1 MAAVPTTPA
10 LRITGL
16 SKSFGGVRALD
27 RVDLTVLPGEV
38 HGLLGENGSG
48 KSTLIKIL
56 NGFHEPDEGELE
68 VGGVAVPLPL
78 HSGQYRTLGLS
89 FVHQDLGL
97 IPSLTVVENL
107 RITDLDRVGRPWH
120 VSWASERRQA
130 RKVFERYGLAI
141 RPEAVVAS
149 LSPMERAT
157 LAIVRAVES
166 MRGSLQGEHIG
177 GGVLVLDEPT
187 VFLPQAGTEQLFQL
201 VRDIAAAGSSIILVS
216 HDLDEV
222 REHTDRI
229 TVLRDGR
236 TAGTVVTGETS
247 KAWLVE
253 LIIGRSLIDLVA
265 EHRDLAGRRVA
276 ASISGLAGG
285 RIEDVSLDL
294 HEGEVLGIAGLA
306 GSGLEDL
313 PYLVCGARPA
323 RSGRLHVE
331 GRERDLDLTSIA
343 PGDALR
349 VGLALL
355 PADRQRDGA
364 IGSLSVVDNVTMLTL
379 PRYFEAGALR
389 RGRMGADARALAA
402 EYDVRPPD
410 PTLRYS
416 ALSGGNQQ
424 KAMLAKWMQ
433 TKPRVLLLHEPT
445 QGVDV
450 GARQQIFGMIRDA
463 AAGGMSV
470 ICCSSDYEQLAAICD
485 RVLVLGLGR
494 IVRELTG
501 SEVTKERITEQCYHS
516 VELALELLRATEVH
530 G

>member
-1 MAAVPTTPA
+1 MSSAAPAAPA
-10 LRITGL
+10 LRIQGL

-27 RVDLTVLPGEV
+27 GVDLTVLPGEV

-48 KSTLIKIL
+48 KSTLIKVL
-56 NGFHEPDEGELE
+56 NGFHEPDAGTLE
-68 VGGVAVPLPL
+68 VGSSAVRLPL
-78 HSGQYRTLGLS
+78 HSGQYRSLGLS

-107 RITDLDRVGRPWH
+107 RITDLDRVGKPWH

-130 RKVFERYGLAI
+130 RAVFERYGLAI
-141 RPEAVVAS
+141 RPEALVGS
-149 LSPMERAT
+149 LSPMERAM

-166 MRGSLQGEHIG
+166 MRSSLAADHVG

-187 VFLPQAGTEQLFQL
+187 VFLPKTGTDQLFQL
-201 VRDIAAAGSSIILVS
+201 VRDIAGTGSSIILVS

-236 TAGTVVTGETS
+236 TAGTVVTRETS
-247 KAWLVE
+247 KASLVE

-276 ASISGLAGG
+276 ASLLGLTGG
-285 RIEDVSLDL
+285 RLHDVSLDL
-294 HEGEVLGIAGLA
+294 HEGEVLGVTGLA

-313 PYLVCGARPA
+313 PYLVYGARPA
-323 RSGRLHVE
+323 RAGRLAL
-331 GRERDLDLTSIA
+331 GERTLDLTSLSPA
-343 PGDALR
+343 DALR
-349 VGLALL
+349 AGMALL
-355 PADRQRDGA
+355 PADRQRDGSV
-364 IGSLSVVDNVTMLTL
+364 GSLSVMDNVTLLTL
-379 PRYFEAGALR
+379 PGYFEHGALQR
-389 RGRMGADARALAA
+389 SRMAADARALAA

-433 TKPRVLLLHEPT
+433 IEPRVLLLHEPT

-450 GARQQIFGMIRDA
+450 GARQQIFELIREA

-470 ICCSSDYEQLAAICD
+470 LCCSADYEQLAAICD

-501 SEVTKERITEQCYHS
+501 SEITKERITEQCYHS
-516 VELALELLRATEVH
+516 VELANELLRHEEAVS
-530 G
+530 